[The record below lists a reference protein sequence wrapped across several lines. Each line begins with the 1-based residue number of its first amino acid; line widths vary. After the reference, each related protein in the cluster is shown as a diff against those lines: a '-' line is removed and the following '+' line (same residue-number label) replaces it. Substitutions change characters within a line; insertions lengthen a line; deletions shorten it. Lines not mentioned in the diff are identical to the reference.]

1 MPDGTKAGGSAGA
14 TTGVDVEATRGVDV
28 GATSGEIAGASAGAT
43 PGAHVGARTEAHA
56 GAIRFEGVTVRYP
69 GESAPAVDN
78 VTLDI
83 EPGTL
88 AVVLGPSGCGKT
100 TLLKSV
106 NRLVEPTH
114 GRVLIDDKD
123 TAQLEP
129 TALRRRIGYVIQ
141 ATGLFPHMSV
151 ARNIGVVPRLL
162 GWSSVRIAERVDEM
176 LALVNLPPDY
186 GPRAP
191 TQLSG
196 GEAQRVGI
204 ARALA
209 ADPAFLLM
217 DEPFGSL
224 DAINRLRLQ
233 DELCAI
239 NRRLVRTILFVTH
252 DVDEALRIA
261 DRIVVM
267 REGRVI
273 QAAPPLDLLLSPADD
288 FVAELLDADDLF
300 RRLGLMSVGDA
311 LALEGVGGVGGGGEA
326 GGSTAG
332 GVGGGDK
339 MGSDGGRPGRVGE
352 GAEAGRLSAAEG
364 VAELETV
371 SSEDDLREAL
381 SALLR
386 SGGDGLAVVGPGGER
401 VGTLTL
407 AALRAAARARR

>member
-1 MPDGTKAGGSAGA
+1 MGAGAGAGA
-14 TTGVDVEATRGVDV
+14 TTGVDVGAASGVNAEAT
-28 GATSGEIAGASAGAT
+28 TGASAGANVVAT
-43 PGAHVGARTEAHA
+43 PGAHVGPRTETHA

-69 GESAPAVDN
+69 GESAPAVDD

-191 TQLSG
+191 TQLPG

-239 NRRLVRTILFVTH
+239 NRRLLRTILFVTH

-267 REGRVI
+267 REGRIV
-273 QAAPPLDLLLSPADD
+273 QAASPLDLLLSPADD

-311 LALEGVGGVGGGGEA
+311 LALEGVGGGGGG
-326 GGSTAG
+326 GGWCMNRQQV
-332 GVGGGDK
+332 GVVV
-339 MGSDGGRPGRVGE
+339 GRRRVDRQR
-352 GAEAGRLSAAEG
+352 AWF
-364 VAELETV
+364 
-371 SSEDDLREAL
+371 
-381 SALLR
+381 
-386 SGGDGLAVVGPGGER
+386 VVGPRCVLTVGDRAESAMRWRRAVCLRPKGGPSSRRCRAKMISGTRCPRCSGRAGR
-401 VGTLTL
+401 VWRWWVR
-407 AALRAAARARR
+407 AVSVSAL